1 MKKDAQILDACCGSK
16 MFWFDK
22 DNDNVLFMD
31 KREYEGDLCDGR
43 HLSVKPD
50 LVADFRDMP
59 FDDEK
64 FRMVVFD
71 PPHIDN
77 LGENSWMALKYGVLD
92 RNNWKDDIRSGFS
105 ECFRVLE
112 KGGFLIFKWNEDR
125 ILLSEV
131 LKLTDN
137 KPLFGNKRAKTHW
150 LVFQK

>member
-1 MKKDAQILDACCGSK
+1 MKNDAQILDACCGSK

-22 DNDNVLFMD
+22 NSDNVLFMD

-71 PPHIDN
+71 PPHLDN
-77 LGENSWMALKYGVLD
+77 LGESSWMSLKYGVLD
-92 RNNWKDDIRSGFS
+92 RNNWKDDIRKGFS